1 MKIGLRIPAILA
13 LLILASC
20 IPETNIES
28 LEGSWN
34 CEETSDIYIQGLKG
48 TSTYPVYIAQDAED
62 DNTYYIDNFYQLG
75 EGVQVKIKLSGI
87 SIMLGKQTVDGI
99 EFQGTGT
106 VNSSRDV
113 INLSYTADDG
123 GGQVDHVQ
131 AEYSR

>member
-1 MKIGLRIPAILA
+1 MKTKLTLPV
-13 LLILASC
+13 LLICVSMSSC
-20 IPETNIES
+20 MPESNNDN
-28 LEGSWN
+28 LEGSWT
-34 CEETSDIYIQGLKG
+34 CQETSDIYMEGLKG

-75 EGVQVKIKLSGI
+75 DGVQVKIKLSGI
-87 SIMLGKQTVDGI
+87 SIMLSRQTADGI

-106 VNSSRDV
+106 VNSARDM

-123 GGQVDHVQ
+123 GGEIDHVQ